1 MHINNYRNVL
11 DKLEPYGAKLI
22 VVSKYKSFDEI
33 ETVKNWGQNIFGEN
47 RVQELVAKNELHGSN
62 LEWHLIGSLQ
72 KNKVK
77 AIIPV
82 VKLIHSVDSLSLL
95 QEINKQSEKHEVVQ
109 ECLLQIKIAKEETKQ
124 GLLPSEVKTIL
135 SNETFGHMKNIQ
147 IRGLMGMA
155 TNTEDNQQIRSEF
168 KQLRILFEEIKK
180 DFFSDSP
187 LFSEISAG
195 MSDDFPIALDEGSTL
210 VRIGSLIF
218 NP

>member
-1 MHINNYRNVL
+1 MNINNYLNVL
-11 DKLEPYGAKLI
+11 DKLSSYRAKLI
-22 VVSKYKSFDEI
+22 VVSKFRSFDEI
-33 ETVKNWGQNIFGEN
+33 ETVKSWGQTIFGEN
-47 RVQELVAKNELHGSN
+47 RVQELIAKNELHGSN
-62 LEWHLIGSLQ
+62 LAWHLIGSLQ

-77 AIIPV
+77 AIIPI

-95 QEINKQSEKHEVVQ
+95 QEINKQAEKHEVVQ

-124 GLLPSEVKTIL
+124 GLLPSEVKALL
-135 SNETFGHMKNIQ
+135 SDETLGQMKNIQ

-168 KQLRILFEEIKK
+168 KQLRILFDEIKQ
-180 DFFSDSP
+180 DYFSDSP

>member
-1 MHINNYRNVL
+1 MNVNNYRKVL
-11 DKLEPYGAKLI
+11 EQLSTYGAKLI
-22 VVSKYKSFDEI
+22 VVSKFRSFDEI
-33 ETVKNWGQNIFGEN
+33 EIVKNWGQIIFGEN
-47 RVQELVAKNELHGSN
+47 RVQELIAKNELHGSH

-77 AIIPV
+77 AIIPN

-95 QEINKQSEKHEVVQ
+95 QEINKQAIKQEVVQ
-109 ECLLQIKIAKEETKQ
+109 ECLLQIKIAKEDTKQ
-124 GLLPSEVKTIL
+124 GLLPSEVNALL
-135 SNETFGHMKNIQ
+135 SDETFEQMKNIQ

-155 TNTEDNQQIRSEF
+155 TNTEDSQQIRSEF
-168 KQLRILFEEIKK
+168 KQLRVLFDEIKQ
-180 DFFSDSP
+180 DYFFDSS

>member
-1 MHINNYRNVL
+1 MNINNYRNVL
-11 DKLEPYGAKLI
+11 DKLSSYRAKLI
-22 VVSKYKSFDEI
+22 VVSKFRSFDEI
-33 ETVKNWGQNIFGEN
+33 ETVKSWGQTIFGEN
-47 RVQELVAKNELHGSN
+47 RVQELIAKNDLHGNN
-62 LEWHLIGSLQ
+62 LAWHLIGSLQ

-77 AIIPV
+77 AVIPI

-95 QEINKQSEKHEVVQ
+95 QEINKQAEKHEVVQ

-124 GLLPSEVKTIL
+124 GLLPSEVKDFL
-135 SNETFGHMKNIQ
+135 SDETFEQMKNIQ

-155 TNTEDNQQIRSEF
+155 TNTEDSQQIRSEF
-168 KQLRILFEEIKK
+168 KQLRILFDEIKQ
-180 DFFSDSP
+180 DYFSDSL

>member
-1 MHINNYRNVL
+1 
-11 DKLEPYGAKLI
+11 
-22 VVSKYKSFDEI
+22 
-33 ETVKNWGQNIFGEN
+33 
-47 RVQELVAKNELHGSN
+47 VQELIAKNELHGSN
-62 LEWHLIGSLQ
+62 LAWHLIGSLQ

-77 AIIPV
+77 AIIPI

-95 QEINKQSEKHEVVQ
+95 QEINKQAEKHEVVQ

-124 GLLPSEVKTIL
+124 GLLPSEVKAFL
-135 SNETFGHMKNIQ
+135 SDETFEKIKYIQ

-155 TNTEDNQQIRSEF
+155 TNTEDSQQIRSEF
-168 KQLRILFEEIKK
+168 KQLRILFDEIKQ
-180 DFFSDSP
+180 DYFSDSL

>member
-1 MHINNYRNVL
+1 MNINNYRNVV
-11 DKLEPYGAKLI
+11 DKLSSYRAKLI
-22 VVSKYKSFDEI
+22 VVSKFRSFDEI
-33 ETVKNWGQNIFGEN
+33 ETVKSWGQTIFGEN
-47 RVQELVAKNELHGSN
+47 RVQELIAKNDLHGNN
-62 LEWHLIGSLQ
+62 LAWHLIGSLQ

-77 AIIPV
+77 AIIPI

-95 QEINKQSEKHEVVQ
+95 QEINKQAEKHEVVQ

-124 GLLPSEVKTIL
+124 GLLPSEVKDFL
-135 SNETFGHMKNIQ
+135 SDETFEQMKNIQ

-155 TNTEDNQQIRSEF
+155 TNTEDSQQIRSEF
-168 KQLRILFEEIKK
+168 KQLRILFDEIKQ
-180 DFFSDSP
+180 DYFSDSL

>member
-1 MHINNYRNVL
+1 MNINNYRNVI
-11 DKLEPYGAKLI
+11 DKLSPYGAKLI

-47 RVQELVAKNELHGSN
+47 RVQELIAKNELHGSN
-62 LEWHLIGSLQ
+62 LKLQLIGSLT

-77 AIIPV
+77 ANIPI

-95 QEINKQSEKHEVVQ
+95 QEINKQAEKHEVVQ

-124 GLLPSEVKTIL
+124 GLLPSEVKALL
-135 SNETFGHMKNIQ
+135 SNETFGQMKNIQ

-168 KQLRILFEEIKK
+168 KQLRILFDEIKQ
-180 DFFSDSP
+180 DYFSDSP

>member
-11 DKLEPYGAKLI
+11 DKLAPYGAKLI

-95 QEINKQSEKHEVVQ
+95 QEINKQAEKHEVVQ

-124 GLLPSEVKTIL
+124 GLLPSEVKALL
-135 SNETFGHMKNIQ
+135 SDETFGQMKNIH

-155 TNTEDNQQIRSEF
+155 TNTEDSQQVRSEF

-180 DFFSDSP
+180 EYFADST